1 MSLSFEV
8 NEQFF
13 FINEHAFLGV
23 GVLECGGGN
32 DNVAIANC
40 DFQWALWTLT
50 HWFDDIEH
58 IRLNLHKQFD
68 YVYWYR

>member
-23 GVLECGGGN
+23 GVFECGGGN

-40 DFQWALWTLT
+40 DFQ
-50 HWFDDIEH
+50 
-58 IRLNLHKQFD
+58 
-68 YVYWYR
+68 